1 MTAPHRPAPRP
12 RRFTPRVVPAG
23 DSALMLELAEELDLD
38 ANARA
43 RRIAEEVRA
52 AAPEGITDVIAA
64 IVTVTVHFEAAD
76 AAQAGARREAVREL
90 LLAALGHAR
99 TDAAEPERPA
109 VLIPVCYEDSYA
121 PDLAEVA
128 AATGFAPEEV
138 VRRHIA
144 SPHRVLMIGFAP
156 GFPYLGG
163 LDPGLTVPR
172 RATPRAR
179 VEAGSVAI
187 ANGQTSIY
195 PFATPGGWNI
205 IGRTPLRLF
214 DAAREPTNLL
224 QASDQVAFVPISA
237 REFERLAGLACPSA
251 CAAQP

>member
-1 MTAPHRPAPRP
+1 MTAPHRPLQRP

-23 DSALMLELAEELDLD
+23 DSALMLELAEELDLE

-43 RRIAEEVRA
+43 RRVADEVRA
-52 AAPEGITDVIAA
+52 AAPEGMTDVIAA
-64 IVTVTVHFEAAD
+64 IVTVTVHFEATD
-76 AAQAGARREAVREL
+76 AAQAGARREALREL
-90 LLAALGHAR
+90 LLAALGRVRA
-99 TDAAEPERPA
+99 DAAEPERPA
-109 VLIPVCYEDSYA
+109 VQIPVCYEDGFA

-128 AATGFAPEEV
+128 AASGLAPEEV
-138 VRRHIA
+138 VRRHVA

-163 LDPGLTVPR
+163 LDPRLSMPR

-214 DAAREPTNLL
+214 DPAREPTSLL
-224 QASDQVAFVPISA
+224 LASDRVVFVPVSA
-237 REFERLAGLACPSA
+237 REFERLAVV
-251 CAAQP
+251 AAQP